1 MANSCL
7 NYHLVKKYSK
17 KENMKGKTFV
27 EKIFNARAGSIVFK
41 KPDIILSHD
50 NTASIFN
57 TFRKMNG
64 EKVKYP
70 EQLLIVLDHNAPPS
84 SAKLAN
90 QYQKIRDIVHEQG
103 ITKFHDAG
111 KGICHQIMA
120 DYAKPGM
127 VIVGSDSHTCTAGAF
142 NAFAAGIDRTETAG
156 LWRQGETWF
165 RVPESLK
172 ITLHGKLKPGVYAKD
187 ISLWII
193 GMIGSSGADYMSIE
207 YHGEGVKTLTVDQR
221 MTLANL
227 ASEMGAKNAVF
238 PYDDVLKEW
247 LGDTYDGEGVWAD
260 EDAVYAKEIE
270 IDLSELFPVV
280 AAPHHVDNVKAVS
293 EVRGTK
299 LHEAMV
305 GTCTNGRLEDLRIA
319 AGILKGK
326 KLPEDF
332 QMVIVPAS
340 QKIYL
345 QALKE
350 GLIEIF
356 LEAGANVL
364 SASCGPC
371 LGTGQGIPADNY
383 NVISTANRN
392 FKGRMG
398 NKNAFIYLASPATVA
413 HSALA
418 GEIVDPRGIEADDK
432 FPYHVEQSQTVTIP
446 EDENRR
452 INGVW
457 DYKDVN
463 DLNTDQMFA
472 GNLTYSVLSSEPD
485 KIMPHLFKG
494 FDVHFSERVQPGDII
509 VIGSNFGCGSSRE
522 HPAVGLAHAGVQAVI
537 CKSVNRIFYRSSVNQ
552 GLPIILLPEAVD
564 AYKPGDNV
572 SIDFENGKV
581 TVGNETFDF
590 APLPGKLMEIF
601 NAKGLVNYIREKVG

>member
-1 MANSCL
+1 MA
-7 NYHLVKKYSK
+7 
-17 KENMKGKTFV
+17 GKTFA
-27 EKIFNARAGSIVFK
+27 EKIFEAPQGSIVFK
-41 KPDIILSHD
+41 KPDLILTHD
-50 NTASIFN
+50 NSASIFG

-64 EKVKYP
+64 EKVKNP
-70 EQLLIVLDHNAPPS
+70 EQLLIVLDHNAPPAT
-84 SAKLAN
+84 AKLAN
-90 QYQKIRDIVHEQG
+90 QYQQIRDIVNDQG

-127 VIVGSDSHTCTAGAF
+127 LIVGSDSHTCTAGAF
-142 NAFAAGIDRTETAG
+142 NAFAAGIDRTEAAG

-165 RVPESLK
+165 RVPASMK

-187 ISLWII
+187 LSLWII
-193 GMIGSSGADYMSIE
+193 GMIGASGADYLSIE
-207 YHGEGVKTLTVDQR
+207 FHGEGVKTLSVSQR

-238 PYDDVLKEW
+238 PADDVLKEF
-247 LGDTYDGEGVWAD
+247 LGDAWQGNGVWAD
-260 EDAVYAKEIE
+260 ENAEYVKTLE
-270 IDLSELFPVV
+270 IDLSEIFPVV
-280 AAPHHVDNVKAVS
+280 AAPHQVDNVKAVA

-299 LHEAMV
+299 LQEALV
-305 GTCTNGRLEDLRIA
+305 GTCTNGRIEDLREA
-319 AGILKGK
+319 ADVLKGK
-326 KLPEDF
+326 KLPDGF

-345 QALKE
+345 QAMRE

-371 LGTGQGIPADNY
+371 LGTGQGIPADGY

-398 NKNAFIYLASPATVA
+398 NKESFIYLASPATVA

-418 GEIVDPRGIEADDK
+418 GEIVDPRGIETDDK
-432 FPYHVEQSQTVTIP
+432 FPYSVEENHTVTIA
-446 EDENRR
+446 DDDNRR
-452 INGVW
+452 INSVW
-457 DYKDVN
+457 NYKDAN

-472 GNLTYSVLSSEPD
+472 GSLTYSVLSSEPE
-485 KIMPHLFKG
+485 KIMPYLFKG
-494 FDVHFSERVQPGDII
+494 FDVNFTERVQQGDILI
-509 VIGSNFGCGSSRE
+509 TGSNFGCGSSRE
-522 HPAVGLAHAGVQAVI
+522 HPAVGLAHAGVKAVI

-564 AYKPGDNV
+564 AYQPGDNV
-572 SIDFENGKV
+572 DIDFTKG
-581 TVGNETFDF
+581 TVSINNHNFTF
-590 APLPGKLMEIF
+590 APLPQKLMGIF
-601 NAKGLVNYIREKVG
+601 QSHGLVNYIKEQAS

>member
-1 MANSCL
+1 MS
-7 NYHLVKKYSK
+7 
-17 KENMKGKTFV
+17 GKTFV
-27 EKIFNARAGSIVFK
+27 EKIFEADAGSIVFK

-57 TFRKMNG
+57 TFRKMGG

-70 EQLLIVLDHNAPPS
+70 EQLLIVLDHNAPPTT
-84 SAKLAN
+84 AKLAN
-90 QYQKIRDIVHEQG
+90 QYESIRKIVHGQG

-142 NAFAAGIDRTETAG
+142 NAFAAGIDRTEAAG

-165 RVPESLK
+165 RVPESIK
-172 ITLHGKLKPGVYAKD
+172 ITLHGKLKEGVYAKD
-187 ISLWII
+187 LSLWII

-207 YHGEGVKTLTVDQR
+207 YHGDGVQTLTVDQR

-238 PYDDVLKEW
+238 PHDEVLKTW
-247 LGDTYDGEGVWAD
+247 LGETFSGNGVWAD
-260 EDAVYAKEIE
+260 KDASYAREIE
-270 IDLSELFPVV
+270 IDLSELFPLV

-293 EVRGTK
+293 EVAGTK
-299 LHEAMV
+299 LNEALV
-305 GTCTNGRLEDLRIA
+305 GTCTNGRLEDLREA
-319 AGILKGK
+319 AAVLKGK

-345 QALKE
+345 QAMKE

-371 LGTGQGIPADNY
+371 LGTGQGIPADGY

-398 NKNAFIYLASPATVA
+398 NKESFVYLASPATVA

-418 GEIVDPRGIEADDK
+418 GEIVDPRGIKANDK
-432 FPYHVEQSQTVTIP
+432 FPYTIEKANTVTI
-446 EDENRR
+446 DENDNRR
-452 INGVW
+452 IGNVW
-457 DYKDVN
+457 NYADAN

-472 GNLTYSVLSSEPD
+472 GNLTYQVLSSEPE

-494 FDVHFSERVQPGDII
+494 FDVNFSENVQSGDII
-509 VIGSNFGCGSSRE
+509 VAGSNFGCGSSRE
-522 HPAVGLAHAGVQAVI
+522 HPAVGLSHAGVKAVI

-552 GLPIILLPEAVD
+552 GLPILLVPEAVD
-564 AYKPGDNV
+564 AYKPGDHV
-572 SIDFENGKV
+572 EVDFENGV
-581 TVGNETFDF
+581 ITVGEQQFNF
-590 APLPGKLMEIF
+590 APLPDKLMGIF
-601 NAKGLVNYIREKVG
+601 NAKGLVNFIKEQAE